1 MTTAFEPARQAL
13 RNLQNTI
20 DGLMPAGPIPP
31 EPNGL
36 RDLGIARENF
46 FGPAPPGAQRTI
58 LKTGATIPGGDE
70 GILLSRFYIANKSAA
85 FGLLDGD
92 GRPATSDP
100 NATYRF
106 AIAWDTRTGEVSVTV
121 SSSTFDVTVSNP
133 DDPEYGTTEKQT
145 VPALPIST
153 QPGEEPNN
161 VVVTAAEPNHLRL
174 DYSML
179 NSVTPIGEANG
190 TLDISVDPR
199 YFHIGL
205 KGDDYP
211 DGEFVQYRP
220 EGTRTLATKDMAW
233 AQELTV
239 FDNVVVGQIDNT
251 YNHPR

>member
-13 RNLQNTI
+13 LNLQKTI
-20 DGLMPAGPIPP
+20 DGLMPAGAGPP
-31 EPNGL
+31 GE
-36 RDLGIARENF
+36 RDLAAARDAF
-46 FGPAPPGAQRTI
+46 FGPTPPGAQRAI
-58 LKTGATIPGGDE
+58 LKTGATIPGRDE
-70 GILLSRFYIANKSAA
+70 GILLSRFYIANEHAA

-92 GRPATSDP
+92 GRPSTADP

-106 AIAWDTRTGEVSVTV
+106 AIAWDTRSGEVSVTV
-121 SSSTFDVTVSNP
+121 TPSTYDVQDPVSGLP
-133 DDPEYGTTEKQT
+133 REKVV
-145 VPALPIST
+145 VPARPLST
-153 QPGEEPNN
+153 EPGAPANN
-161 VVVTAAEPNHLRL
+161 VVVTAAEPNHLRV
-174 DYSML
+174 DYSLL

-190 TLDISVDPR
+190 TLDLSVDPTH
-199 YFHIGL
+199 FHIGL

-251 YNHPR
+251 YNRPR

>member
-13 RNLQNTI
+13 VNLQRTI
-20 DGLMPAGPIPP
+20 DGLMPGQAGA
-31 EPNGL
+31 L
-36 RDLGIARENF
+36 DLATAREVF
-46 FGPAPPGAQRTI
+46 FGPKPPGAERMVI
-58 LKTGATIPGGDE
+58 PTGATIPGSDE
-70 GILLSRFYIANKSAA
+70 GILVSRFYIANKSAA

-92 GRPATSDP
+92 GRPSTPDP

-106 AIAWDTRTGEVSVTV
+106 AIAWDTRTGEVSITV
-121 SSSTFDVTVSNP
+121 SPSTSGDL
-133 DDPEYGTTEKQT
+133 T
-145 VPALPIST
+145 VPARPLST
-153 QPGEEPNN
+153 DPGGPANN
-161 VVVTAAEPNHLRL
+161 AVVTAAEPNHLRV

-190 TLDISVDPR
+190 TLDISVDPK

-211 DGEFVQYRP
+211 DGEFIQYRP

-239 FDNVVVGQIDNT
+239 FDNVVVGQIDDT
-251 YNHPR
+251 YNRPR

>member
-13 RNLQNTI
+13 VTLQRTI
-20 DGLMPAGPIPP
+20 DGLMPG
-31 EPNGL
+31 E
-36 RDLGIARENF
+36 RDLTAAREAF
-46 FGPAPPGAQRTI
+46 FGPTPPGAERAI
-58 LKTGATIPGGDE
+58 SRTGATIPGSDE
-70 GILLSRFYIANKSAA
+70 GILLSRFYIANESAA

-92 GRPATSDP
+92 GRPSTPDP

-106 AIAWDTRTGEVSVTV
+106 AVAWDTRTGEVSVTV
-121 SSSTFDVTVSNP
+121 SPSTYDDVTVPARPLN
-133 DDPEYGTTEKQT
+133 TE
-145 VPALPIST
+145 A
-153 QPGEEPNN
+153 GGAANN
-161 VVVTAAEPNHLRL
+161 VVVTAAEPNHLRM

-190 TLDISVDPR
+190 TLDLSVDPK

-211 DGEFVQYRP
+211 DGEFIQYRP

-251 YNHPR
+251 YNRPR